1 MGESGRI
8 TNMRLSLSSV
18 VFVGLEL
25 LSHHTHTHK
34 IVYTGSREKKMKTTP
49 QTKSK
54 MFLIER
60 HKA

>member
-25 LSHHTHTHK
+25 LSHHTHTHTQNSIYWKPGKKNENNSTNK
-34 IVYTGSREKKMKTTP
+34 IKNV
-49 QTKSK
+49 
-54 MFLIER
+54 FD
-60 HKA
+60 